1 MNLRMVGITSVVVA
15 AVLAPLAAAAGEGRV
30 PDGSG
35 IVRALEGRQPGAAR
49 PPAASGAD
57 GPSARSAEAEP
68 DGIARNSAGKRP
80 SRGQNTAPG
89 VTEAAGPAGAE
100 PPGAAPGAGSAGAT
114 RAHCGPELTSPD
126 GVEAQTCVLTDGRA
140 TWGRTYYRNATG
152 GELTSVLT
160 LMGPGRRTLQMNC
173 VVEAGDEPGV
183 CETPKVP
190 SRGLRGYFAVA
201 EFAAAE
207 GAQTGAGVGTGAEA
221 GGGSR
226 PGSRPVPGSGAGAR
240 GDGPLLLR
248 SGSNSGDPAQ
258 H

>member
-30 PDGSG
+30 PDRSG
-35 IVRALEGRQPGAAR
+35 IVRALDRPQPAV
-49 PPAASGAD
+49 SGAD
-57 GPSARSAEAEP
+57 ATSARSAGAEP

-80 SRGQNTAPG
+80 SHGQNTAPG
-89 VTEAAGPAGAE
+89 ATEVAGPAGAE
-100 PPGAAPGAGSAGAT
+100 VPGAAPGAGSTGAT

-207 GAQTGAGVGTGAEA
+207 GARTEAGAGAGADA
-221 GGGSR
+221 GDGSR
-226 PGSRPVPGSGAGAR
+226 PGSRSVPGSGTGAR
-240 GDGPLLLR
+240 GEGPLLLR
-248 SGSNSGDPAQ
+248 SGSNSVDPER